1 MRIVGELFEEQ
12 NKNIGRALRGVDRH
26 AVVATEDIEA
36 QMMIKTNKNSGP
48 KAATQGGVLIKDDG
62 FEGFHTLHD
71 RHPDADAP
79 TNRQLTD
86 FETQAID

>member
-12 NKNIGRALRGVDRH
+12 NKSIGRALRGVDRH

-36 QMMIKTNKNSGP
+36 QMMIKSSKT
-48 KAATQGGVLIKDDG
+48 ATQGGVLIKDDG
-62 FEGFHTLHD
+62 FEGFHSLHD
-71 RHPDADAP
+71 RHQADADAP

-86 FETQAID
+86 FESQAID

>member
-1 MRIVGELFEEQ
+1 M
-12 NKNIGRALRGVDRH
+12 DRH

-36 QMMIKTNKNSGP
+36 QMMIKS

-71 RHPDADAP
+71 RHADADAP

-86 FETQAID
+86 FEAQAID